1 MEQVKINILFYEAEA
16 ASSVTCFFLLV
27 AGALAYLLAEAVE
40 TMLV

>member
-27 AGALAYLLAEAVE
+27 AGALAYLLAQAVE